1 MSTLQATQSTSSANA
16 ALLASLNASRDKAD
30 AKEVDPQDRF
40 LKLLV
45 TQIRNQ
51 DPLNP
56 MDNAQ
61 MTSQLAQISTVNG
74 IEKLNATLQALMDSS
89 SETQAMQAAALVGHG
104 VLVPGSGMTLQ
115 EGMSIGGIEL
125 SEPADRVTISINDA
139 QGIPVK
145 VIDLG
150 AKAAGSYSF
159 NWDGTADNGAQAAEG
174 RYGLSISAVRGDAK
188 VNASALE
195 LGVVSSVARGA
206 KGVSL
211 NVGGLGVLSLN
222 DVRQIL

>member
-1 MSTLQATQSTSSANA
+1 
-16 ALLASLNASRDKAD
+16 
-30 AKEVDPQDRF
+30 
-40 LKLLV
+40 
-45 TQIRNQ
+45 
-51 DPLNP
+51 

-74 IEKLNATLQALMDSS
+74 IEKLNATLQALMDDS

-115 EGMSIGGIEL
+115 EGMAIAGVEL

-139 QGIPVK
+139 HGMPVK

-150 AKAAGSYSF
+150 AKAAGSHSF
-159 NWDGTADNGAQAAEG
+159 SWDGTADNGAQAADG
-174 RYGLSISAVRGDAK
+174 RYSLSVSAVRGDAK
-188 VNASALE
+188 VNAAALE

-211 NVGGLGVLSLN
+211 NVGGLGVFSLN